1 MREGGRR
8 AATGTRL
15 QGADLVE
22 GGVRYRIWAPEKRR
36 VEARIEPAGGGDARV
51 LTLAPEEGGYH
62 IARDSAGRAG
72 DRYRYVLDGEGPF
85 PDPASRA
92 QPDGV
97 HGPSLVVDPLAYA
110 WDDAG
115 WKCPP
120 LRDLVIYEI
129 HVGTFT
135 PEGTFRAA
143 IGKLGWLRE
152 LGVNAIQMMPV
163 ADFPGG
169 RNWGYD
175 GVALYAPARC
185 YGTPNDLRAL
195 VDAAH
200 AHGIAVVLDVVYN
213 HLGPDG
219 NYLGA
224 YSRHYFNEERHTP
237 WGAALNFDGEGSAAV
252 CGFFVCN
259 AAYWLDEFHFD
270 GLRLDATHAIL
281 DESERHVLAQIA
293 DVAHERGA
301 FVIAEDERNAAMI
314 VAADGHGLDAVY
326 ADDFCHTVQ
335 VALGDH
341 SYREDFDGSA
351 AELADELRHG
361 WHYRGKV
368 SKHHGVPRG
377 SECAHLPPSC
387 FALCISNHDQ
397 VGNRAFGERLHQLT
411 SPEAYR
417 AASALLLLAPY
428 TPMLFMGQEWGAFTP
443 FLYFTEHNDELG
455 RLVTE
460 GRRKEFAR
468 FPEFR
473 DPARA
478 RTIPDPQSIETFE
491 RSKLD
496 WSEVAREPHAGL
508 LALHRECLRLRAADR
523 AFRPATRDGWE
534 VADIGAAMLVLR
546 GAGFEWKIVAHLAGA
561 SLRHRVSGAGCQC
574 VLSTNEER
582 FGGNGVSGFD
592 PEPGELKLD
601 GPELLVLRSP
611 L

>member
-1 MREGGRR
+1 MGRD
-8 AATGTRL
+8 L
-15 QGADLVE
+15 LPQGAEFVK
-22 GGVRYRIWAPEKRR
+22 GGVRFRVWAPEKMR
-36 VEARIEPAGGGDARV
+36 VEVRIQPIGGGAVR
-51 LTLAPEEGGYH
+51 TLALAREEGGYH
-62 IARDSAGRAG
+62 AATDPQGRAG
-72 DRYRYVLDGEGPF
+72 DRYQYVLDDAGPF

-97 HGPSLVVDPLAYA
+97 HGASLVVDPGAYV
-110 WDDAG
+110 WGDTK

-129 HVGTFT
+129 HTGTFT
-135 PEGTFRAA
+135 PEGTFRAL
-143 IGKLGWLRE
+143 IGKLPYLRE
-152 LGVNAIQMMPV
+152 LGVNAIQIMPV

-185 YGTPNDLRAL
+185 YGSPDDLRAL

-224 YSRHYFNEERHTP
+224 YSRFYFNETRHTP
-237 WGAALNFDGEGSAAV
+237 WGAALNFDGEHSAAV
-252 CGFFVCN
+252 CEFFVSN
-259 AAYWLDEFHFD
+259 ATYWLDEFHFD

-281 DESERHVLAQIA
+281 DESERHVLARIA
-293 DVAHERGA
+293 DSADKRAA
-301 FVIAEDERNAAMI
+301 FVIAEDERNLAMI
-314 VAADGHGLDAVY
+314 VADDGHGIDAVY
-326 ADDFCHTVQ
+326 ADDFCHTIQ
-335 VALGDH
+335 VALGDPG
-341 SYREDFDGSA
+341 YREDFDGSA
-351 AELADELRHG
+351 AELADELLHG
-361 WHYRGKV
+361 WHYRGKM

-428 TPMLFMGQEWGAFTP
+428 TPMLFMGQEWGASTP
-443 FLYFTEHNDELG
+443 FLYFTEHNEELG

-473 DPARA
+473 DPEVA
-478 RTIPDPQSIETFE
+478 RTIPDPQSAETFTK
-491 RSKLD
+491 SKLE
-496 WSEVAREPHAGL
+496 WSEITSEPHAAL
-508 LALHRECLRLRAADR
+508 LALHRECLRLRASDR
-523 AFRPATRDGWE
+523 AFRPETREGWE
-534 VADIGAAMLVLR
+534 VADIGAMTVRLR
-546 GAGFEWKIVAHLAGA
+546 GADCEWLIVAHLAA
-561 SLRHRVSGAGCQC
+561 APFTHRFSGGKWEA
-574 VLSTNEER
+574 VFSTNESR
-582 FGGNGVSGFD
+582 FGGDDRASFDSGTCAVKF
-592 PEPGELKLD
+592 D
-601 GPELLVLRSP
+601 GPELLVLRS
-611 L
+611 LL